1 MSDAPHTPMAT
12 LRFFADDLKPAVV
25 TEILRLKPNAAAR
38 KGQPFD
44 KKGGAHRAEARV
56 GTWFVTTE
64 GRDIGNRP
72 EDHLAWVITLAIQ
85 NLEKLR
91 RRNPDVKV
99 DFSLVVF
106 GKHFDIHDVPRDLLK
121 IAVLLGELELEI
133 PERGIDMFLNKRN
146 LSAKLRKARIDELAG
161 E

>member
-1 MSDAPHTPMAT
+1 MSGAHQAPMAT
-12 LRFFADDLKPAVV
+12 LRFFADDLKPAIV
-25 TEILRLKPNAAAR
+25 TEMLGVKPNAAAQ
-38 KGQPFD
+38 KGQPF
-44 KKGGAHRAEARV
+44 KKKTGVHRAEARV

-64 GRDIGNRP
+64 GRDIGDRP

-85 NLEKLR
+85 NLAKLR

-106 GKHFDIHDVPRDLLK
+106 GKQFDIHDIPRDLLK

-133 PERGIDMFLNKRN
+133 PERCIDMFLNKRN
-146 LSAKLRKARIDELAG
+146 LSAKLRRVGADRAASD
-161 E
+161 